1 MENEMRYFFAGSE
14 QNPFNKMLS
23 ESPARRWMASL
34 FFLSKPPRLFDDKRK
49 DKLVIVDSGGFSAR
63 VAYKHIHIQ
72 DYIKFLDRFRH
83 KSFYGKMFR
92 CFNLDSHDLKESQ
105 ANQKKLEKLGYN
117 PIPVYHYSEYASDNR
132 ELLDDMVRDY
142 DYIGIGGVAGAG
154 LNAAQK
160 KAYLDYVFYRT
171 QDKVKVHG
179 LGMSSIKPVDKYPYY
194 SVDSST
200 WLQFQKFGASRAV
213 PDETMRKWM
222 ARHVHYEQRN
232 LLEII
237 WYLKFEYE
245 TTRVWAHRGIKWDDY
260 DEIVTN
266 GYDFDKLSR
275 TVAEDKFYRYNPE
288 DRRFDEPK
296 NVISK

>member
-1 MENEMRYFFAGSE
+1 
-14 QNPFNKMLS
+14 
-23 ESPARRWMASL
+23 MASL

-237 WYLKFEYE
+237 
-245 TTRVWAHRGIKWDDY
+245 
-260 DEIVTN
+260 
-266 GYDFDKLSR
+266 
-275 TVAEDKFYRYNPE
+275 
-288 DRRFDEPK
+288 
-296 NVISK
+296 